1 MGPPVKFKIK
11 SILDEED
18 EATQEV
24 KNWESAMD
32 LFLRTSKLI
41 RIYEVSTFVMQLNMR
56 SLSLWLLLDSFSDK
70 QGSVFNAR

>member
-41 RIYEVSTFVMQLNMR
+41 RIYEVSTFVMQLNIR

-70 QGSVFNAR
+70 HGSVFNAR

>member
-41 RIYEVSTFVMQLNMR
+41 RIYEVSTFVMQLNIT

-70 QGSVFNAR
+70 HGSVFNAR

>member
-41 RIYEVSTFVMQLNMR
+41 RIYEVSTFVMQLSIT

-70 QGSVFNAR
+70 HGSVFNAR

>member
-11 SILDEED
+11 PILDEED
-18 EATQEV
+18 EATQGV

-41 RIYEVSTFVMQLNMR
+41 RIYEVSTFVMQLNIR

-70 QGSVFNAR
+70 HGSVFNAR